1 MSERMYYSREAE
13 QRAQRDRMLV
23 ALVATAL
30 GVGLGTVIALILA
43 PQAGEDTRNQLGQQV
58 GQVAHEVFNGV
69 DRLRNDVGE
78 RLNSFQS

>member
-1 MSERMYYSREAE
+1 MNERVYYSREAE

-43 PQAGEDTRNQLGQQV
+43 PQPGEETRNQIGQQV
-58 GQVAHEVFNGV
+58 GQVAHEVLHGV
-69 DRLRNDVGE
+69 DRLRSDVGE